1 MGLFVTREIQLGS
14 DNVIVIALL
23 LQRMH
28 TRRRLTAVF
37 SRADLYQGSK
47 LGRYTRYAQ
56 NTIVIGTIRTFS
68 RDHTC
73 HHR

>member
-1 MGLFVTREIQLGS
+1 MSYWLVGLFVTREIQLGS

-47 LGRYTRYAQ
+47 IGRYTR
-56 NTIVIGTIRTFS
+56 
-68 RDHTC
+68 
-73 HHR
+73 